1 MLLPA
6 LLTSD
11 LHLTS
16 NPRDEYRWKLF
27 DWLADQCVHE
37 QVKTLCILGD
47 LTDAKDYHSAQ
58 LTNRIVEQMVRLGKL
73 TKVLVMMGNHDYL
86 QAGHAYFEFL
96 SNIPGV
102 TFIAKPYEDEDDGPF
117 ALFLPHTKD
126 FSSWPGLN
134 LEHVQYLFLHQTFS
148 GAVASNGQRM
158 DGEALLGR
166 NFEGPKIYAGDIHV
180 PQQLGMVEYV
190 GSPYHVHFGDKFT
203 PRCVLLD
210 RRGRQED
217 LFFDSVRRVSLKVTS
232 AVDFKRQCRDL
243 DQGDHLKLTLQL
255 TQADKHEWKKLR
267 RELVGLAAEMGLVLH
282 GVKLDAG
289 RPTRRLLD
297 GTLTNPPGRIRH
309 SPVDRL
315 VRFVE
320 AEGLPPDVL
329 DVGLELL

>member
-1 MLLPA
+1 
-6 LLTSD
+6 
-11 LHLTS
+11 
-16 NPRDEYRWKLF
+16 
-27 DWLADQCVHE
+27 
-37 QVKTLCILGD
+37 
-47 LTDAKDYHSAQ
+47 
-58 LTNRIVEQMVRLGKL
+58 MVRLGKL
-73 TKVLVMMGNHDYL
+73 AKVLVMMGNHDYL

-102 TFIAKPYEDEDDGPF
+102 TFITKPYEDEDEGPF

-134 LEHVQYLFLHQTFS
+134 LDHVQYLFLHQTFS

-166 NFEGPKIYAGDIHV
+166 NFEGPRIYAGDIHV
-180 PQQLGMVEYV
+180 PQHLGMVEYV

-210 RRGRQED
+210 RRGRPED
-217 LFFDSVRRVSLKVTS
+217 LFFQSIRRVHMKVTS
-232 AVDFKRQCRDL
+232 PADFKRQALGL
-243 DQGDHLKLTLQL
+243 DPGDHLKLTLQM

-267 RELVGLAAEMGLVLH
+267 RELVGLAAEKRLVLH
-282 GVKLDAG
+282 GVKLEASG
-289 RPTRRLLD
+289 PARRLLD
-297 GTLTNPPGRIRH
+297 GTQANPPGRARH

-320 AEGLPPDVL
+320 AEGLPADVL
-329 DVGLELL
+329 DVGLDLL